1 MGMVRSGTR
10 GWQEGER
17 RAGLQRVALGGRE
30 IRALIAA
37 ISLIKGSSGKGI
49 SERFKWQLG

>member
-49 SERFKWQLG
+49 SERFKWPLG